1 MSLDARLKQGLSNLA
16 DPIDVDYELGL
27 VRVTAVARQR
37 ERRNVMIAA
46 FAGAAAA
53 IALLAGGGKL
63 ADMVLGI
70 EAPLPPAEERIEDD
84 RGIDESRFDENGDGN
99 RVVQDDDL
107 RLDEALDQTD
117 PAPIDG
123 GRIDVAGRSNGS
135 SAYVPPSNDS
145 GDDPPPGHE
154 EDDPPVSREPRTD
167 TGEYQGYAVPVGGGQ
182 SACDQEGAQ
191 QSGPGCVIF
200 QTEPGERT
208 VEISIEDDAGG
219 TVAAWVQIDRDGDG
233 GVDGEWTAICDEST
247 RPISIPTSGD
257 AVVYVEINGGA
268 CTDGTDSN
276 PVAGTVTAVFA
287 T

>member
-70 EAPLPPAEERIEDD
+70 EAPLPPADERTIEED
-84 RGIDESRFDENGDGN
+84 RGVDESRFDENGDGDK
-99 RVVQDDDL
+99 VVQDDDL
-107 RLDEALDQTD
+107 RVDEALEESDS
-117 PAPIDG
+117 APIDG
-123 GRIDVAGRSNGS
+123 GRTDVAGRSNGS

-145 GDDPPPGHE
+145 GDDPPPGYGE
-154 EDDPPVSREPRTD
+154 PPPATREPREANGD
-167 TGEYQGYAVPVGGGQ
+167 YQGYAVPVGGGQ

-200 QTEPGERT
+200 QTEPGERS
-208 VEISIEDDAGG
+208 VEISIVDQSGA
-219 TVAAWVQIDRDGDG
+219 TVAAAVQIDRDGDG
-233 GVDGEWTAICDEST
+233 GVDGEWTFICNETT
-247 RPISIPTSGD
+247 RPISIPTTGD